1 MVIIG
6 IGNRVASSSVATM
19 ILLLVNAPNGRRR
32 PPSTRRLNPRHW
44 RAAMSDSLFD
54 GDDEANTPPEA
65 EEREALIPTHITARA
80 ELNEV
85 EQAGI
90 ADADRWASSRRRD
103 VLDTRFL
110 TTLHKRMFGDVW
122 RWAGSYR
129 RTPRNI
135 GIDAYRILVEVQT
148 LIDDVKYW
156 VEHKTYPPDE
166 IAVRFHHRLV
176 SIHPFPN
183 GNGRH
188 ARLAADLLA
197 VQLGCPRF
205 EWGSGNLVE
214 AAELREQYAVALRAA
229 DDHDITRLLAFA
241 RS

>member
-1 MVIIG
+1 MPDP
-6 IGNRVASSSVATM
+6 
-19 ILLLVNAPNGRRR
+19 L
-32 PPSTRRLNPRHW
+32 
-44 RAAMSDSLFD
+44 D
-54 GDDEANTPPEA
+54 GDDEANTPLEP
-65 EEREALIPTHITARA
+65 EEREDLIPTHITIRA

-90 ADADRWASSRRRD
+90 ADADRWAFSRKRD
-103 VLDTRFL
+103 VLDARFL
-110 TTLHKRMFGDVW
+110 STLHKRMLGDVW

-129 RTPRNI
+129 KTPRNI
-135 GIDAYRILVEVQT
+135 GIDAYRIPIEVQT

-156 VEHKTYPPDE
+156 VDHKTYVPDE

-176 SIHPFPN
+176 AIHPFPN

-197 VQLGCPRF
+197 VQLGRPRF
-205 EWGSGNLVE
+205 EWGRGNLVDGR
-214 AAELREQYAVALRAA
+214 ELRKKYVATLQAA
-229 DDHDITRLLAFA
+229 DNHDITDLLAFA